1 MADALGTAR
10 AFDAILDDRGRIDI
24 LVNNAGVTRDT
35 LVLRMKEEDW
45 QQVLQVNLSGMYHC
59 SKAAIRPMI
68 RQRYGRIINIT
79 SIVGIIGNA
88 GQVNYAAAK
97 AGAIGLTKALA
108 REVASRGITVNA
120 VAPGFI
126 ETEMTQGLS
135 AQAKADLV
143 RQILLADGECPR
155 MWPIASAFW
164 SRHVRAI
171 SLAKSSRS
179 TVGCRCKGGTFAV
192 ASIEQR
198 VKDIIV
204 EQLGVEEDEVSP
216 EASFIDDLGADS
228 LDTVELVMA
237 FEEEFNIEIP
247 DEDAEGIST
256 VQDAIDYIKANVKEV

>member
-1 MADALGTAR
+1 MELAGQVAVVTGGSRGIGRAIAQALAAMQAHVIINYVANQAAAEETCRSIETVGGAATISCFDVADAQGTAE
-10 AFDAILDDRGRIDI
+10 AFNTLLDAHGRLDI

-68 RQRYGRIINIT
+68 RQRYGRIVNIT
-79 SIVGIIGNA
+79 SVIGVIGNV

-120 VAPGFI
+120 VAPGFV

-143 RQILLADGECPR
+143 RQIPLGRWGTPQDVADCVG
-155 MWPIASAFW
+155 FL
-164 SRHVRAI
+164 V
-171 SLAKSSRS
+171 SSRAS
-179 TVGCRCKGGTFAV
+179 YITGHVIQVNGGL
-192 ASIEQR
+192 S
-198 VKDIIV
+198 
-204 EQLGVEEDEVSP
+204 
-216 EASFIDDLGADS
+216 
-228 LDTVELVMA
+228 M
-237 FEEEFNIEIP
+237 
-247 DEDAEGIST
+247 
-256 VQDAIDYIKANVKEV
+256 

>member
-1 MADALGTAR
+1 MELAGQVAVVTGGSRGIGRAIALTLAAMQAHVIVNYVAHQDAAEETRHSIEATGGEATIYCFDVADALGTAR
-10 AFDAILDDRGRIDI
+10 AFEAILDDRGRIDI
-24 LVNNAGVTRDT
+24 LVNNAGITRDT

-126 ETEMTQGLS
+126 ETEMTQELS

-143 RQILLADGECPR
+143 RQIPLGRWGTPQDVADCV
-155 MWPIASAFW
+155 SFL
-164 SRHVRAI
+164 V
-171 SLAKSSRS
+171 SSRAS
-179 TVGCRCKGGTFAV
+179 YITGQVIQVNGGL
-192 ASIEQR
+192 S
-198 VKDIIV
+198 
-204 EQLGVEEDEVSP
+204 
-216 EASFIDDLGADS
+216 
-228 LDTVELVMA
+228 M
-237 FEEEFNIEIP
+237 
-247 DEDAEGIST
+247 
-256 VQDAIDYIKANVKEV
+256 

>member
-1 MADALGTAR
+1 MELAGQVAVVTGGSRGIGRAIAQMLAAMQAYVIINYVANHAAAEDSCTAIEAAGGKAAIRCFDVADAEGTEQ
-10 AFDAILDDRGRIDI
+10 AFNSILDDWGRIDI
-24 LVNNAGVTRDT
+24 LINNAGVTRDT

-45 QQVLQVNLSGMYHC
+45 QQVLQINLSGMYHC

-126 ETEMTQGLS
+126 ETEMTQELS

-143 RQILLADGECPR
+143 RQIPLGRWGTPQDVADCV
-155 MWPIASAFW
+155 SFL
-164 SRHVRAI
+164 V
-171 SLAKSSRS
+171 SSRAS
-179 TVGCRCKGGTFAV
+179 YITGQVIQVNGGL
-192 ASIEQR
+192 S
-198 VKDIIV
+198 
-204 EQLGVEEDEVSP
+204 
-216 EASFIDDLGADS
+216 
-228 LDTVELVMA
+228 M
-237 FEEEFNIEIP
+237 
-247 DEDAEGIST
+247 
-256 VQDAIDYIKANVKEV
+256 

>member
-1 MADALGTAR
+1 MELAGQVAVVTGGSRGIGRAIAQALAAMQAHVIINYVANQAAAEETCRSIETAGGAATISCFDVADAQGTAE
-10 AFDAILDDRGRIDI
+10 AFNTLLDAHGRLDI

-68 RQRYGRIINIT
+68 RQRYGRIVNIT
-79 SIVGIIGNA
+79 SVIGVIGNA

-120 VAPGFI
+120 VAPGFV

-143 RQILLADGECPR
+143 RQIPLGRWGTPQDVADCVG
-155 MWPIASAFW
+155 FL
-164 SRHVRAI
+164 V
-171 SLAKSSRS
+171 SSRAS
-179 TVGCRCKGGTFAV
+179 YITGHVIQVNGGL
-192 ASIEQR
+192 S
-198 VKDIIV
+198 
-204 EQLGVEEDEVSP
+204 
-216 EASFIDDLGADS
+216 
-228 LDTVELVMA
+228 M
-237 FEEEFNIEIP
+237 
-247 DEDAEGIST
+247 
-256 VQDAIDYIKANVKEV
+256 

>member
-1 MADALGTAR
+1 MELVGQVAVVTGGSRGIGRAIALTLAAMQAHVIVNYVAHQDAAEETRHSIEAAGGEATICCFDVADALGTAQ
-10 AFDAILDDRGRIDI
+10 AFEAILDDRGRIDI

-143 RQILLADGECPR
+143 RQIPLGRWGTPQDVADCV
-155 MWPIASAFW
+155 SFL
-164 SRHVRAI
+164 V
-171 SLAKSSRS
+171 SSRAS
-179 TVGCRCKGGTFAV
+179 YITGQVIQVNGGL
-192 ASIEQR
+192 S
-198 VKDIIV
+198 
-204 EQLGVEEDEVSP
+204 
-216 EASFIDDLGADS
+216 
-228 LDTVELVMA
+228 M
-237 FEEEFNIEIP
+237 
-247 DEDAEGIST
+247 
-256 VQDAIDYIKANVKEV
+256 

>member
-1 MADALGTAR
+1 MGLAGQVAVVTGGSRGIGRAIAQTLAAMQAHVIVNYIAHQDAAEETRHSIETIGGEATICGFDVADALGTAR

-143 RQILLADGECPR
+143 RQIPLGRWGTPQDVADCV
-155 MWPIASAFW
+155 SFL
-164 SRHVRAI
+164 V
-171 SLAKSSRS
+171 SSRAS
-179 TVGCRCKGGTFAV
+179 YITGQVIQVNGGL
-192 ASIEQR
+192 S
-198 VKDIIV
+198 
-204 EQLGVEEDEVSP
+204 
-216 EASFIDDLGADS
+216 
-228 LDTVELVMA
+228 M
-237 FEEEFNIEIP
+237 
-247 DEDAEGIST
+247 
-256 VQDAIDYIKANVKEV
+256 

>member
-1 MADALGTAR
+1 MQAHVIVNYVAHQDAAEETRHSIEATGGEATICGFDVADALGTAR
-10 AFDAILDDRGRIDI
+10 ALDAILDDRGRIDI

-143 RQILLADGECPR
+143 RQIPLGRWGTPQDVADCV
-155 MWPIASAFW
+155 SFL
-164 SRHVRAI
+164 V
-171 SLAKSSRS
+171 SSRAS
-179 TVGCRCKGGTFAV
+179 YITGQVIQVNGGL
-192 ASIEQR
+192 S
-198 VKDIIV
+198 
-204 EQLGVEEDEVSP
+204 
-216 EASFIDDLGADS
+216 
-228 LDTVELVMA
+228 M
-237 FEEEFNIEIP
+237 
-247 DEDAEGIST
+247 
-256 VQDAIDYIKANVKEV
+256 

>member
-1 MADALGTAR
+1 MELAGQVAVVTGGSRGIGRAIAQVLAAMQAHVIINYVANQAAAEETCRSIEIAGGAATISCFDVADAQGTAE
-10 AFDAILDDRGRIDI
+10 AFNTLLDAHGRLDI

-68 RQRYGRIINIT
+68 RQRYGRIVNIT
-79 SIVGIIGNA
+79 SVIGVIGNA

-120 VAPGFI
+120 VAPGFV

-143 RQILLADGECPR
+143 RQIPLGRWGTPQDVADCVG
-155 MWPIASAFW
+155 FL
-164 SRHVRAI
+164 V
-171 SLAKSSRS
+171 SSRAS
-179 TVGCRCKGGTFAV
+179 YITGHVIQVNGGL
-192 ASIEQR
+192 S
-198 VKDIIV
+198 
-204 EQLGVEEDEVSP
+204 
-216 EASFIDDLGADS
+216 
-228 LDTVELVMA
+228 M
-237 FEEEFNIEIP
+237 
-247 DEDAEGIST
+247 
-256 VQDAIDYIKANVKEV
+256 

>member
-1 MADALGTAR
+1 MELAGQVAVVTGGSRGIGRAIAQTLAAMQAHVIVNYVAHQDAAEETRHSIEATGGEATICGFDVADALGTAR
-10 AFDAILDDRGRIDI
+10 AFEAILDDRGRIDI

-126 ETEMTQGLS
+126 ETEMTQELS

-143 RQILLADGECPR
+143 RQIPLGRWGTPQDVADCV
-155 MWPIASAFW
+155 SFL
-164 SRHVRAI
+164 V
-171 SLAKSSRS
+171 SSRAS
-179 TVGCRCKGGTFAV
+179 YITGQVIQVNGGL
-192 ASIEQR
+192 S
-198 VKDIIV
+198 
-204 EQLGVEEDEVSP
+204 
-216 EASFIDDLGADS
+216 
-228 LDTVELVMA
+228 M
-237 FEEEFNIEIP
+237 
-247 DEDAEGIST
+247 
-256 VQDAIDYIKANVKEV
+256 

>member
-1 MADALGTAR
+1 MRLQNQIAIVTGAGRNIGEDMAKLFVQEGAKVAVVDLDQGRGSRVAGDINASKPG
-10 AFDAILDDRGRIDI
+10 AAISVVCDVASPDSVEKMVQTVVKQFGGVDI
-24 LVNNAGVTRDT
+24 LVNNAGITRDT

-126 ETEMTQGLS
+126 ETEMTQELS

-143 RQILLADGECPR
+143 RQIPLGRWGTPQDVADCV
-155 MWPIASAFW
+155 SFL
-164 SRHVRAI
+164 V
-171 SLAKSSRS
+171 SSRAS
-179 TVGCRCKGGTFAV
+179 YITGQVIQVNGGL
-192 ASIEQR
+192 S
-198 VKDIIV
+198 
-204 EQLGVEEDEVSP
+204 
-216 EASFIDDLGADS
+216 
-228 LDTVELVMA
+228 M
-237 FEEEFNIEIP
+237 
-247 DEDAEGIST
+247 
-256 VQDAIDYIKANVKEV
+256 